1 MLNQTDEDNKEGAGD
16 EQFTTAVA
24 KIGQPKNFKQVMS
37 AAYKENQLH
46 NVVRFI
52 TDYLRQVIENG
63 SRFTSGHFFIMLLQM
78 STSEVKNNSLAF
90 IKILIE
96 ELQVPQSQF
105 ARFVNG
111 LKDDKLSDAF
121 GKLERHLYNQDE
133 DLNR

>member
-1 MLNQTDEDNKEGAGD
+1 MGD
-16 EQFTTAVA
+16 DQFTSAVA
-24 KIGQPKNFKQVMS
+24 KIGQTKNFKQVMS

-78 STSEVKNNSLAF
+78 SASEVKNNSLAF

-96 ELQVPQSQF
+96 EL
-105 ARFVNG
+105 
-111 LKDDKLSDAF
+111 
-121 GKLERHLYNQDE
+121 
-133 DLNR
+133 